1 MEQSAKHLSVSH
13 TAAESSVPGVGILS
27 AGLAYD
33 RCDEVSLGQLSA
45 FDRIVFTTRNHTYEV
60 VVTSPDTG
68 EVLVRGGTVF
78 PRFTAACLNGS
89 TAGGSL
95 IKARSVNVG
104 VRVEFAIE
112 GYVPIVTTR
121 VQTLSVAHS
130 ELCHKDFRT

>member
-1 MEQSAKHLSVSH
+1 MEQTAKHLSVNHS
-13 TAAESSVPGVGILS
+13 AEQSVPGAEILS

-45 FDRIVFTTRNHTYEV
+45 FDRIVITTRNHTYEV

-68 EVLVRGGTVF
+68 DVLVRGGTVF
-78 PRFTAACLNGS
+78 PRFTAVRLNGS

-104 VRVEFAIE
+104 VRVEFAVE
-112 GYVPIVTTR
+112 GYVPVVTSR
-121 VQTLSVAHS
+121 VQTLEVEH
-130 ELCHKDFRT
+130 H

>member
-1 MEQSAKHLSVSH
+1 MEQTAKHLSVNHS
-13 TAAESSVPGVGILS
+13 AEQNGVPGVEILS

-45 FDRIVFTTRNHTYEV
+45 FDRMLITTRNHTYEV

-78 PRFTAACLNGS
+78 PRFTAVRLNGS

-112 GYVPIVTTR
+112 GYVPVVTSR
-121 VQTLSVAHS
+121 VQTLEVAH
-130 ELCHKDFRT
+130 H